1 MHREIKKSPLFFP
14 QRLLNTLNGKN
25 LVIIALNSNICE
37 KKRKERKKNA
47 SSQHQKNEYRIQAE
61 RIHFCTFSPP
71 SSSFYCSACIWL
83 DFFFFSYSWFAQKSF
98 QFCFLITISV
108 NAIMNAYRHNP
119 SNNCDQYWVFAIC
132 SIHTKLLTNK
142 RSRCASN

>member
-1 MHREIKKSPLFFP
+1 MHRKIKKSPLFFP

-37 KKRKERKKNA
+37 KKRKERKKCQQLA
-47 SSQHQKNEYRIQAE
+47 PKKRIPYSSRAD
-61 RIHFCTFSPP
+61 TFLYLFST
-71 SSSFYCSACIWL
+71 
-83 DFFFFSYSWFAQKSF
+83 FFFFLLFGLHLVSFFSYSWFAQKSF